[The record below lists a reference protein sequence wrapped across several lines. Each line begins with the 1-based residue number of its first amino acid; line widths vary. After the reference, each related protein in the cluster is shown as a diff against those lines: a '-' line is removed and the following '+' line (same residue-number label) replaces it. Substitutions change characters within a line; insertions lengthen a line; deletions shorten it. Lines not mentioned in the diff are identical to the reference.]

1 MDHYSTLVFPDRTKS
16 THVHEIA
23 SGRFFLF
30 KMASVLLKLLARYL
44 IILSLCETAFSSTNN
59 LHSSSTKSFQKER
72 KDSDDKLSILFLH
85 SNYPAHFFPL
95 VALGAELVSRGHQVT
110 TMGPT
115 IEGYEHLPTLAESH
129 GIKYISA
136 DFIPRWVYEMSTE
149 TGKHEGN
156 ANFLVFMYNMT
167 QMLSNVSK
175 DDLFLFKMKHHINK
189 MNSSDYNYIISD
201 GPVAPVLDY
210 TQRIWNISNVMVVF
224 TPIPFQ
230 PQYLIP
236 WSFPRIISPFTD
248 NMSFSDRFLNTVIF
262 NPIERAAFLLVGFL
276 SRIDESQPFL
286 DYSASLIMQPVLIN
300 TVFGVDWPKTVLPLQ
315 HYVGPMLL
323 QSSPSLDSNLVKW
336 LSNQS
341 PDSKIIYIS
350 MGTTGEVT
358 DIMAKAFIELSK
370 DYVLVWSLRESN
382 HNVLKDLT
390 INENRVY
397 ISSWISQFTMLQH
410 SFVVLAIM
418 HCGITS
424 VQEALYNS
432 IPVICFPNAYDQFD
446 TALRLESQGLG
457 IKLLAKKATIEN
469 VINAVNRIQ
478 TGSYNEQARKVSRLL
493 KAGGGAKRGAD
504 LVELYA
510 DVGYDHGIPSFIRY
524 KWSWIQYYNVDVW
537 LVIVTSLFIF
547 SWCFC
552 NICGRCWKCCCSGHQ
567 KTKRD

>member
-1 MDHYSTLVFPDRTKS
+1 MSN
-16 THVHEIA
+16 
-23 SGRFFLF
+23 
-30 KMASVLLKLLARYL
+30 VLLTLLACCL
-44 IILSLCETAFSSTNN
+44 ISLSLSETSFSSTSS
-59 LHSSSTKSFQKER
+59 LHSSSTKSFQKEG
-72 KDSDDKLSILFLH
+72 KHNDNKLSVLFLH
-85 SNYPAHFFPL
+85 SNYPAHFLPL
-95 VALGAELVSRGHQVT
+95 VALGAELINRGHRVT

-136 DFIPRWVYEMSTE
+136 DFIPRWVYEMTTE
-149 TGKHEGN
+149 TGKHEGR
-156 ANFLVFMYNMT
+156 ANFLVFMYNIS

-175 DDLFLFKMKHHINK
+175 NDLFLFKMKHVINE
-189 MNSSDYNYIISD
+189 MNSSDYDYIVSD
-201 GPVAPVLDY
+201 APVGPVLDY
-210 TQRIWNISNVMVVF
+210 IQRIWNTDKVMVVF

-230 PQYLIP
+230 PQYIIP
-236 WSFPRIISPFTD
+236 WPFPRILSPFTD
-248 NMSFSDRFLNTVIF
+248 NMSFSDRLLNTVIF
-262 NPIERAAFLLVGFL
+262 NPIERAAFLLAGFL
-276 SRIDESQPFL
+276 SRIDESQPIL
-286 DYSASLIMQPVLIN
+286 DYSAALLMQPVLIN
-300 TVFGVDWPKTVLPLQ
+300 TVFGVDWPKTLLPLQ

-323 QSSPSLDSNLVKW
+323 QPSPPLDSNLIKW

-370 DYVLVWSLRESN
+370 DYLLVWSLRESN
-382 HNVLKDLT
+382 RNILKDLT
-390 INENRVY
+390 INESQIY

-432 IPVICFPNAYDQFD
+432 VPVICFPNAYDQFD
-446 TALRLESQGLG
+446 AALRLESQGLG
-457 IKLLAKKATIEN
+457 IQLLAKKVTIEN
-469 VINAVNRIQ
+469 VINAVNKIR
-478 TGSYNEQARKVSRLL
+478 TGSYNEQTRKVSHLL
-493 KAGGGAKRGAD
+493 KAGGGVKRGAD

-537 LVIVTSLFIF
+537 LVIITFLLVFL
-547 SWCFC
+547 WCC
-552 NICGRCWKCCCSGHQ
+552 CTICGRCLKCCCTGRQ